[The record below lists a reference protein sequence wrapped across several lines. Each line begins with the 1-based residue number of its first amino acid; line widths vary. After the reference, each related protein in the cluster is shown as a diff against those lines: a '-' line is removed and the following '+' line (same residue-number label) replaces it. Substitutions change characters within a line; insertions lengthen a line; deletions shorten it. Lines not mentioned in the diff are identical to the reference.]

1 MDFDVKGK
9 IDELTKKLQK
19 DPELLKKFKKDP
31 IKAIEGL
38 IGVDLPDDKLK
49 PLVTGIQAKLA
60 SADIGEKLGG
70 LKNLFN

>member
-1 MDFDVKGK
+1 MEFDVKGK

-19 DPELLKKFKKDP
+19 DPELLKKFQKDP

-38 IGVDLPDDKLK
+38 IGVDLPDEKLK

-60 SADIGEKLGG
+60 AANIGDALGG
-70 LKNLFN
+70 LKKLF